1 MEEESILK
9 AIEIIFEALDKSD
22 IEKKDKLELM
32 LNIDH
37 FLKHYEEITKI
48 KVLKKIN
55 MIENDRKSVRQ

>member
-9 AIEIIFEALDKSD
+9 AINIIFEALDKSD
-22 IEKKDKLELM
+22 IEKEDKLELM

-48 KVLKKIN
+48 KVKKIN

>member
-9 AIEIIFEALDKSD
+9 AIDIIFEALDKSD
-22 IEKKDKLELM
+22 IEKEDKLELM

-48 KVLKKIN
+48 KVLKKLN
-55 MIENDRKSVRQ
+55 VIENDRKSVRQ